1 MKPNEKSFIK
11 SFGNKANSNS
21 NKTEELIEKKLK
33 EYYSNQ
39 NVEVPYNFEN
49 AIQTAFTSKHN
60 KKFLSFTAHKQNLL
74 EKFKN
79 FRKTVQRQS
88 MRILQ
93 SATVL
98 ICIFGI
104 TYFVHATSFLDYL
117 MNVFNLS
124 DINFDN
130 KGIEDAIEN
139 GELQNINMDYI
150 KQNGVGI
157 KISYV
162 LMNDLSLY
170 IVFDIETDF
179 SLYEKDVNNIEFRNL
194 VILNEKEQYFYNK
207 YQNKMFKGNKAVVQ
221 DEHHMKDVVF
231 IMASEFP
238 ESKELNISSPNIR
251 FYKNNTDNQ
260 NNTELNE
267 YSVDFNLKYNIIL
280 ADSMDS
286 EEDISYNIIE
296 KKIQNNDIKIRK
308 AICDETGLNLLIE
321 SNKMKFT
328 VKEKNLLKKDE
339 ASIYYIEN
347 LEQGKKLFVVNMYE
361 EKDKQKINIEIEY
374 NGKTNEYEITKK

>member
-39 NVEVPYNFEN
+39 TVEVPCSFEN

-124 DINFDN
+124 DINFEN

-194 VILNEKEQYFYNK
+194 AILNEKEQYFYNK

-231 IMASEFP
+231 IMVSEFP
-238 ESKELNISSPNIR
+238 ESKELNINSSSIR
-251 FYKNNTDNQ
+251 FYKNSLENQ
-260 NNTELNE
+260 ENTELNE
-267 YSVDFNLKYNIIL
+267 YNIDFKLEHNIKLDNNI
-280 ADSMDS
+280 DN
-286 EEDISYNIIE
+286 EEISYNIVE
-296 KKIQNNDIKIRK
+296 KKIENRDIKIRK

-321 SNKMKFT
+321 TNDIDFK
-328 VKEKNLLKKDE
+328 VIEKGILKKDE

-374 NGKTNEYEITKK
+374 NGKTNGYEIVKK

>member
-11 SFGNKANSNS
+11 SFGNKANSDS

-39 NVEVPYNFEN
+39 TVEVPYNFEN

-179 SLYEKDVNNIEFRNL
+179 SLYEKDVNNITFGD
-194 VILNEKEQYFYNK
+194 ITIKNENEEIFNK
-207 YQNKMFKGNKAVVQ
+207 YKSTVFKGNKAVVQ
-221 DEHHMKDVVF
+221 DEHHMKNVF
-231 IMASEFP
+231 FIIAKEIP
-238 ESKELNISSPNIR
+238 KCKELNIYANRVR
-251 FYKNNTDNQ
+251 FYKNDSGDKNDTD
-260 NNTELNE
+260 LNK
-267 YSVDFNLKYNIIL
+267 YSVDFNLKYSIKLENNL
-280 ADSMDS
+280 ETADL
-286 EEDISYNIIE
+286 SYNVIE
-296 KKIQNNDIKIRK
+296 KNIQNNDIKIRK

-321 SNKMKFT
+321 TNDIDFK
-328 VKEKNLLKKDE
+328 VIEKGMLKKDE

>member
-39 NVEVPYNFEN
+39 TVEAPYSFEN

-179 SLYEKDVNNIEFRNL
+179 SLYEKDVNNVTFGDIT
-194 VILNEKEQYFYNK
+194 IKNENEEIFNK
-207 YQNKMFKGNKAVVQ
+207 YKSTVFKGNKAVVQ
-221 DEHHMKDVVF
+221 DEHHMKNVF
-231 IMASEFP
+231 FIIAKEIP
-238 ESKELNISSPNIR
+238 KCKELNIYANRVR
-251 FYKNNTDNQ
+251 FYKNDSGDKNDTD
-260 NNTELNE
+260 LNK
-267 YSVDFNLKYNIIL
+267 YSVDFKLEYSIKLENNLET
-280 ADSMDS
+280 ADL
-286 EEDISYNIIE
+286 SYNVIE
-296 KKIQNNDIKIRK
+296 KNIQNNDIKIRK

-321 SNKMKFT
+321 ANDIDFK
-328 VKEKNLLKKDE
+328 VIEKGILKKDE

>member
-21 NKTEELIEKKLK
+21 NKTEEIIEKKLK

-39 NVEVPYNFEN
+39 TVEVPYSFEN

-179 SLYEKDVNNIEFRNL
+179 SLYEKDVNNVTFGDIT
-194 VILNEKEQYFYNK
+194 IKNENEEIFNK
-207 YQNKMFKGNKAVVQ
+207 YKSTVFKGNKAVVQ
-221 DEHHMKDVVF
+221 DEHHMKNVF
-231 IMASEFP
+231 FIIAKEIP
-238 ESKELNISSPNIR
+238 KCKELNIYANKIK
-251 FYKNNTDNQ
+251 FYKKGEKNLN
-260 NNTELNE
+260 LNE
-267 YSVDFNLKYNIIL
+267 FNEKFNLEYNIKLDNNVNNKI
-280 ADSMDS
+280 DM
-286 EEDISYNIIE
+286 SYNIVE
-296 KKIQNNDIKIRK
+296 KKIQNNNIKIRK

-321 SNKMKFT
+321 ANDIDFK
-328 VKEKNLLKKDE
+328 VIEKGILKKDE

>member
-21 NKTEELIEKKLK
+21 NKTEEIIEKKLK

-39 NVEVPYNFEN
+39 TVEVPYSFEN

-179 SLYEKDVNNIEFRNL
+179 SLYEKDVNNVTFGDIT
-194 VILNEKEQYFYNK
+194 IKNENEEIFNK
-207 YQNKMFKGNKAVVQ
+207 YKSTVFKGNKAVVQ
-221 DEHHMKDVVF
+221 DEHHMKNVF
-231 IMASEFP
+231 FIIAKEIP
-238 ESKELNISSPNIR
+238 KCKELNIYANKIR
-251 FYKNNTDNQ
+251 FYKKGEKNLN
-260 NNTELNE
+260 LNE
-267 YSVDFNLKYNIIL
+267 FNEEFNLEYNIKL
-280 ADSMDS
+280 DNSVNNKMDM
-286 EEDISYNIIE
+286 SYNIVD
-296 KKIQNNDIKIRK
+296 KKIQNNNIKIRK

-321 SNKMKFT
+321 SNKMKFA
-328 VKEKNLLKKDE
+328 VKEKSLLKKDE

-361 EKDKQKINIEIEY
+361 KKDLEKITIEVECD
-374 NGKTNEYEITKK
+374 GKSNEYEITKK

>member
-21 NKTEELIEKKLK
+21 NKTEEIIEKKLK

-39 NVEVPYNFEN
+39 TVEVPYSFEN

-179 SLYEKDVNNIEFRNL
+179 SLYEKDVNNVTFGDIT
-194 VILNEKEQYFYNK
+194 IKNENEEIFNK
-207 YQNKMFKGNKAVVQ
+207 YKSTVFKGNKAVVQ
-221 DEHHMKDVVF
+221 DEHHMKNVF
-231 IMASEFP
+231 FIIAKEIP
-238 ESKELNISSPNIR
+238 KCKELNIYANRVR
-251 FYKNNTDNQ
+251 FYKNDSGDKNDTD
-260 NNTELNE
+260 LNK
-267 YSVDFNLKYNIIL
+267 YSVDFKLEYSIKLENNLET
-280 ADSMDS
+280 ADL
-286 EEDISYNIIE
+286 SYNVIE
-296 KKIQNNDIKIRK
+296 KNIQNNDIRVS
-308 AICDETGLNLLIE
+308 ER
-321 SNKMKFT
+321 
-328 VKEKNLLKKDE
+328 
-339 ASIYYIEN
+339 
-347 LEQGKKLFVVNMYE
+347 
-361 EKDKQKINIEIEY
+361 
-374 NGKTNEYEITKK
+374 

>member
-11 SFGNKANSNS
+11 SFGNKANSDS

-39 NVEVPYNFEN
+39 TVEVPYNFEN

-179 SLYEKDVNNIEFRNL
+179 SLYEKDVNNITFGD
-194 VILNEKEQYFYNK
+194 ITIKNENEEIFNK
-207 YQNKMFKGNKAVVQ
+207 YKSTVFKGNKAVVQ
-221 DEHHMKDVVF
+221 DEHHMKNVF
-231 IMASEFP
+231 FIIAKEIP
-238 ESKELNISSPNIR
+238 KCKELNIYANR
-251 FYKNNTDNQ
+251 VKFYKNDSGDKNDTD
-260 NNTELNE
+260 LNK
-267 YSVDFNLKYNIIL
+267 YSVDFNLKYSIKLENNL
-280 ADSMDS
+280 ETADL
-286 EEDISYNIIE
+286 SYNVIE
-296 KKIQNNDIKIRK
+296 KNIQNNDIKIRK

-321 SNKMKFT
+321 TNDIDFK
-328 VKEKNLLKKDE
+328 VIEKGMLKKDE

>member
-21 NKTEELIEKKLK
+21 NKTEDLIEKKLK

-39 NVEVPYNFEN
+39 TVEVPYNFEN

-194 VILNEKEQYFYNK
+194 AILNEKEQYFYNK

-231 IMASEFP
+231 IMVSEFP
-238 ESKELNISSPNIR
+238 ESKELNINSSSIR
-251 FYKNNTDNQ
+251 FYKNSLENQ
-260 NNTELNE
+260 ENTELNE
-267 YSVDFNLKYNIIL
+267 YNIDFKLEHNIKLDNNI
-280 ADSMDS
+280 DN
-286 EEDISYNIIE
+286 EEISYNIVE
-296 KKIQNNDIKIRK
+296 KKIENRDIKIRK

-321 SNKMKFT
+321 TNDIDFK
-328 VKEKNLLKKDE
+328 VIEKGILKKDE

-374 NGKTNEYEITKK
+374 NGKTNGYEIVKK

>member
-1 MKPNEKSFIK
+1 MKPNEKYFIK

-39 NVEVPYNFEN
+39 TVEIPYNFEN

-150 KQNGVGI
+150 KQNRVGI

-179 SLYEKDVNNIEFRNL
+179 SLYEKDVNNVTFGDIT
-194 VILNEKEQYFYNK
+194 IKNENEEIFNK
-207 YQNKMFKGNKAVVQ
+207 YKSTVFKGNKAVVQ
-221 DEHHMKDVVF
+221 DEHHMKNVF
-231 IMASEFP
+231 FIIAKEIP
-238 ESKELNISSPNIR
+238 KCKELNIYANKIR
-251 FYKNNTDNQ
+251 FYKKGEKNLN
-260 NNTELNE
+260 LNE
-267 YSVDFNLKYNIIL
+267 FNEEFNLEYNIKL
-280 ADSMDS
+280 DNSVNNKMDM
-286 EEDISYNIIE
+286 SYNIVD
-296 KKIQNNDIKIRK
+296 KKIQNNNIKIRK

-321 SNKMKFT
+321 SNKMKFA
-328 VKEKNLLKKDE
+328 VKEKSLLKKDE

-361 EKDKQKINIEIEY
+361 KKDLEKITIEVECD
-374 NGKTNEYEITKK
+374 GKSNEYEIKKK

>member
-1 MKPNEKSFIK
+1 MKPNEKYFIK

-21 NKTEELIEKKLK
+21 NKTEEIIEKKLK

-39 NVEVPYNFEN
+39 TVEVPYSFEN

-179 SLYEKDVNNIEFRNL
+179 SLYEKDVNNVTFGDIT
-194 VILNEKEQYFYNK
+194 IKNENEEIFNK
-207 YQNKMFKGNKAVVQ
+207 YKSTVFKGNKAVVQ
-221 DEHHMKDVVF
+221 DEHHMKNVF
-231 IMASEFP
+231 FIIAKEIP
-238 ESKELNISSPNIR
+238 KCKELNIYANKIR
-251 FYKNNTDNQ
+251 FYKKGEKNLN
-260 NNTELNE
+260 LNE
-267 YSVDFNLKYNIIL
+267 FNEEFNLEYNIKL
-280 ADSMDS
+280 DNSVNNKMDM
-286 EEDISYNIIE
+286 SYNIVD
-296 KKIQNNDIKIRK
+296 KKIQNNNIKIRK

-321 SNKMKFT
+321 SNKMKFA
-328 VKEKNLLKKDE
+328 VKEKSLLKKDE

-361 EKDKQKINIEIEY
+361 KKDLEKITIEVECD
-374 NGKTNEYEITKK
+374 GKSNEYEITKK

>member
-39 NVEVPYNFEN
+39 TVEVPYNFEN

-238 ESKELNISSPNIR
+238 ESKELNINSSSIR
-251 FYKNNTDNQ
+251 FYKKGEKNLN
-260 NNTELNE
+260 LNE
-267 YSVDFNLKYNIIL
+267 FNEEFNLEYNIKLDNNVNNKI
-280 ADSMDS
+280 DM
-286 EEDISYNIIE
+286 SYNIVE

-308 AICDETGLNLLIE
+308 AICDETGLNLLVETNDIDFKVIE
-321 SNKMKFT
+321 KGI
-328 VKEKNLLKKDE
+328 LKKDE

-361 EKDKQKINIEIEY
+361 DKDKQKINIEIEY

>member
-39 NVEVPYNFEN
+39 TVEVPYSFEN

-117 MNVFNLS
+117 MNIFNLS
-124 DINFDN
+124 DINFEN

-179 SLYEKDVNNIEFRNL
+179 SLYEKDVNNVTFGDIT
-194 VILNEKEQYFYNK
+194 IKNENEEIFNK
-207 YQNKMFKGNKAVVQ
+207 YKSTVFKGNKAVVQ
-221 DEHHMKDVVF
+221 DEHHMKNVF
-231 IMASEFP
+231 FIIAKEIP
-238 ESKELNISSPNIR
+238 KCEELNIYANKIK
-251 FYKNNTDNQ
+251 FYKKGEKNLN
-260 NNTELNE
+260 LNE
-267 YSVDFNLKYNIIL
+267 FNEEFNLEYNIKLDNNVNNKI
-280 ADSMDS
+280 DM
-286 EEDISYNIIE
+286 SYNIVE
-296 KKIQNNDIKIRK
+296 KKIQNNNIKIRK

-321 SNKMKFT
+321 ANDIDFK
-328 VKEKNLLKKDE
+328 VIEKGILKKDE

>member
-21 NKTEELIEKKLK
+21 NKTEEIIEKRLK

-39 NVEVPYNFEN
+39 TVEVPYSFEN

-130 KGIEDAIEN
+130 KGIEDAIET

-179 SLYEKDVNNIEFRNL
+179 SLYEKDVNNVTFGDIT
-194 VILNEKEQYFYNK
+194 IKNENEEIFNK
-207 YQNKMFKGNKAVVQ
+207 YKSTVFKGNKAVVQ
-221 DEHHMKDVVF
+221 DEHHMKNVF
-231 IMASEFP
+231 FIIAKEIP
-238 ESKELNISSPNIR
+238 KCKELNIYANRVR
-251 FYKNNTDNQ
+251 FYKNDSGDKNDTD
-260 NNTELNE
+260 LNK
-267 YSVDFNLKYNIIL
+267 YSVDFKLEYSIKLENNLET
-280 ADSMDS
+280 ADL
-286 EEDISYNIIE
+286 SYNVIE
-296 KKIQNNDIKIRK
+296 KEIQNNDIKIRK

-321 SNKMKFT
+321 ANDIDFK
-328 VKEKNLLKKDE
+328 VIEKGILKKDE

>member
-1 MKPNEKSFIK
+1 MKPNEKKFIK
-11 SFGNKANSNS
+11 SFGNKACLDSDE
-21 NKTEELIEKKLK
+21 TEDLIEKKLK
-33 EYYSNQ
+33 EYYSCQ
-39 NVEVPYNFEN
+39 IVEVPYNFEN
-49 AIQTAFTSKHN
+49 AIHTAFTSKHN

-79 FRKTVQRQS
+79 FRKTTQRQF
-88 MRILQ
+88 MRIVQ

-98 ICIFGI
+98 ICVFGI

-124 DINFDN
+124 DINLN
-130 KGIEDAIEN
+130 NAGIEDAIEN

-150 KQNGVGI
+150 RQNGMGI

-179 SLYEKDVNNIEFRNL
+179 NLYEKDVNNVAFGDIK
-194 VILNEKEQYFYNK
+194 ITNEKGKFIYQQDIEDSFY
-207 YQNKMFKGNKAVVQ
+207 GNKAIVQ
-221 DEHHMKDVVF
+221 DEHHIKNVF
-231 IMASEFP
+231 FVMAKEIP
-238 ESKELNISSPNIR
+238 KCKELNISANKVR
-251 FYKNNTDNQ
+251 FYKKGEKNLN
-260 NNTELNE
+260 LNE
-267 YSVDFNLKYNIIL
+267 FNEEFNLEYNIKL
-280 ADSMDS
+280 DNSANNKS
-286 EEDISYNIIE
+286 DISYNIVE

-308 AICDETGLNLLIE
+308 AICDETGLNLLVE

-328 VKEKNLLKKDE
+328 VKEKSLLKKDE

-347 LEQGKKLFVVNMYE
+347 LEQNKKLFVVNMYE
-361 EKDKQKINIEIEY
+361 EKVAEKINLKIECD
-374 NGKTNEYEITKK
+374 GKVNEYEIVKK

>member
-21 NKTEELIEKKLK
+21 NKTEEIIEKKLK

-39 NVEVPYNFEN
+39 TVEVPCSFEN

-124 DINFDN
+124 DINFEN

-179 SLYEKDVNNIEFRNL
+179 SLYEKDVNNVTFGDIKITNEEGKFIYQQDIEDS
-194 VILNEKEQYFYNK
+194 FY
-207 YQNKMFKGNKAVVQ
+207 GNKAIVQ
-221 DEHHMKDVVF
+221 DEHHIKNVF
-231 IMASEFP
+231 FVMAKEIP
-238 ESKELNISSPNIR
+238 KCKELNIHANKIR
-251 FYKNNTDNQ
+251 FYKDDTGDKNDTD
-260 NNTELNE
+260 LNK
-267 YSVDFNLKYNIIL
+267 YSVDFKLEYSIKLENNLET
-280 ADSMDS
+280 ADL
-286 EEDISYNIIE
+286 SYKVIE
-296 KKIQNNDIKIRK
+296 KNIQNNDIKIRK

-321 SNKMKFT
+321 ANDIDFK
-328 VKEKNLLKKDE
+328 VIEKGILKKDE
-339 ASIYYIEN
+339 ATTYYIEN

-374 NGKTNEYEITKK
+374 NGKTNEYQIAKK

>member
-21 NKTEELIEKKLK
+21 NKTEEIIEKKLK

-39 NVEVPYNFEN
+39 TVEVPYSFEN
-49 AIQTAFTSKHN
+49 AIQTAVTSKHN

-179 SLYEKDVNNIEFRNL
+179 SLYEKDVNNVTFGDIT
-194 VILNEKEQYFYNK
+194 IKNENEEIFNK
-207 YQNKMFKGNKAVVQ
+207 YKSTVFKGNKAVVQ
-221 DEHHMKDVVF
+221 DEHHMKNVF
-231 IMASEFP
+231 FIIAKEIP
-238 ESKELNISSPNIR
+238 KCKELNIYANRVR
-251 FYKNNTDNQ
+251 FYKNDSGDKNDTD
-260 NNTELNE
+260 LNK
-267 YSVDFNLKYNIIL
+267 YSVDFKLEYSIKLENNLET
-280 ADSMDS
+280 ADL
-286 EEDISYNIIE
+286 SYNVIE
-296 KKIQNNDIKIRK
+296 KNIQNNDIKIRK

-321 SNKMKFT
+321 ANDIDFK
-328 VKEKNLLKKDE
+328 VIEKGILKKDE

>member
-21 NKTEELIEKKLK
+21 NKTEEIIEKKLK

-39 NVEVPYNFEN
+39 TVEVPYSFEN

-124 DINFDN
+124 DINFEN

-194 VILNEKEQYFYNK
+194 AILNEKEQYFYNK

-238 ESKELNISSPNIR
+238 ESKELNINSSSIR
-251 FYKNNTDNQ
+251 FYKKGEKNLN
-260 NNTELNE
+260 LNE
-267 YSVDFNLKYNIIL
+267 FNEEFNLEYNIKLDNNVNNKI
-280 ADSMDS
+280 DM
-286 EEDISYNIIE
+286 SYNIVE
-296 KKIQNNDIKIRK
+296 KKIQNNIKIRK

-321 SNKMKFT
+321 ANDIDFK
-328 VKEKNLLKKDE
+328 VIEKGILKKDE

-361 EKDKQKINIEIEY
+361 DKDKQKINIEIEY

>member
-39 NVEVPYNFEN
+39 TVEVPYSFEN

-124 DINFDN
+124 DINFEN

-179 SLYEKDVNNIEFRNL
+179 SLYEKDVNNIEFRNFA
-194 VILNEKEQYFYNK
+194 ILNEKEQYFYNK

-238 ESKELNISSPNIR
+238 ESKELNINSSSIR
-251 FYKNNTDNQ
+251 FYKNSLENQ
-260 NNTELNE
+260 ENTELNE
-267 YSVDFNLKYNIIL
+267 YNIDFKLEHNIKLDNNI
-280 ADSMDS
+280 DN
-286 EEDISYNIIE
+286 EEISYNIVE
-296 KKIQNNDIKIRK
+296 KKIENKDIKIIK
-308 AICDETGLNLLIE
+308 SICDETGLNLLIE

-347 LEQGKKLFVVNMYE
+347 LEQGKKLFVVNLYE
-361 EKDKQKINIEIEY
+361 EKDIQKINIEIECD
-374 NGKTNEYEITKK
+374 GKTNEYEITKK

>member
-21 NKTEELIEKKLK
+21 NKTEDLIEKKLK

-39 NVEVPYNFEN
+39 TVEVPYNFEN

-179 SLYEKDVNNIEFRNL
+179 SLYEKDVNNIAFGD
-194 VILNEKEQYFYNK
+194 ITIKNENEEIFNK
-207 YQNKMFKGNKAVVQ
+207 YKSTVFKGNKAVVQ
-221 DEHHMKDVVF
+221 DEHHMKNVF
-231 IMASEFP
+231 FIIAKEIP
-238 ESKELNISSPNIR
+238 KCKELNIYANRVR
-251 FYKNNTDNQ
+251 FYKNDSGDKNNTD
-260 NNTELNE
+260 LNK
-267 YSVDFNLKYNIIL
+267 YSVDFNLKYSIKLENNL
-280 ADSMDS
+280 ETADL
-286 EEDISYNIIE
+286 SYNVIE
-296 KKIQNNDIKIRK
+296 KNIQNNDIKIRK

-321 SNKMKFT
+321 ANDIDFK
-328 VKEKNLLKKDE
+328 VIEKGILKKDE

>member
-21 NKTEELIEKKLK
+21 NKTEEIIEKKLK

-39 NVEVPYNFEN
+39 TVEVPCSFEN

-124 DINFDN
+124 DINFEN

-179 SLYEKDVNNIEFRNL
+179 SLYEKDVNNVTFGDIT
-194 VILNEKEQYFYNK
+194 IKNENEEIFNK
-207 YQNKMFKGNKAVVQ
+207 YKSTVFKGNKAVVQ
-221 DEHHMKDVVF
+221 DEHHMKNVF
-231 IMASEFP
+231 FIIAKEIP
-238 ESKELNISSPNIR
+238 KCKELNIYANRVR
-251 FYKNNTDNQ
+251 FYKNDSGDKNDTD
-260 NNTELNE
+260 LNK
-267 YSVDFNLKYNIIL
+267 YSVDFKLEYSIKLENNLET
-280 ADSMDS
+280 ADL
-286 EEDISYNIIE
+286 SYNIIE
-296 KKIQNNDIKIRK
+296 KEIQNNDIKIRK

-321 SNKMKFT
+321 ANDIDFK
-328 VKEKNLLKKDE
+328 VIEKGILKKDE

>member
-39 NVEVPYNFEN
+39 TVEVPYSFEN

-170 IVFDIETDF
+170 IIFDIETDF
-179 SLYEKDVNNIEFRNL
+179 NLYEKDVNNVTFGDIT
-194 VILNEKEQYFYNK
+194 IKNENEEIFNK
-207 YQNKMFKGNKAVVQ
+207 YKSTVFKGNKAVVQ
-221 DEHHMKDVVF
+221 DEHHMKNVVF
-231 IMASEFP
+231 VMAKEIP
-238 ESKELNISSPNIR
+238 KCKELNIYANRVR
-251 FYKNNTDNQ
+251 FYKDDTGDKNDTD
-260 NNTELNE
+260 LNK
-267 YSVDFNLKYNIIL
+267 YSVDFKLEYNIKL
-280 ADSMDS
+280 ENNSETADL
-286 EEDISYNIIE
+286 SYNVIE
-296 KKIQNNDIKIRK
+296 KNIQNNDIKIRK

-328 VKEKNLLKKDE
+328 VQEKNLLKKDE
-339 ASIYYIEN
+339 ANIYYIEN
-347 LEQGKKLFVVNMYE
+347 LEQSKKLFVVNMYE
-361 EKDKQKINIEIEY
+361 KKALEKITIEIECD
-374 NGKTNEYEITKK
+374 GKSNKYEIVKNR

>member
-1 MKPNEKSFIK
+1 MKPNEKYFIK

-39 NVEVPYNFEN
+39 TVEIPYNFEN

-179 SLYEKDVNNIEFRNL
+179 SLYEKDVNNVTFGDIN
-194 VILNEKEQYFYNK
+194 ITNEKGNFI
-207 YQNKMFKGNKAVVQ
+207 YQQDIKDNFKGYKAIVQ
-221 DEHHMKDVVF
+221 DEHHMKNVF
-231 IMASEFP
+231 FIIAKEIP
-238 ESKELNISSPNIR
+238 KCKELNIYANKIR
-251 FYKNNTDNQ
+251 FYKKGEKNLN
-260 NNTELNE
+260 LNE
-267 YSVDFNLKYNIIL
+267 FNEEFNLEYNIKL
-280 ADSMDS
+280 DNSVNNKMDM
-286 EEDISYNIIE
+286 SYNIVD
-296 KKIQNNDIKIRK
+296 KKIQNNNIKIRK

-321 SNKMKFT
+321 ANDIDFK
-328 VKEKNLLKKDE
+328 VIEKGILKKDE

>member
-21 NKTEELIEKKLK
+21 NKTEELIEKKIK

-39 NVEVPYNFEN
+39 TVEAPYSFEN

-124 DINFDN
+124 DINFNN

-179 SLYEKDVNNIEFRNL
+179 SLYEKDVNNVTFGDIT
-194 VILNEKEQYFYNK
+194 IKNENEEIFNK
-207 YQNKMFKGNKAVVQ
+207 YKSTVFKGNKAVVQ
-221 DEHHMKDVVF
+221 DEHHMKNVF
-231 IMASEFP
+231 FIIAKEIP
-238 ESKELNISSPNIR
+238 KCKELNIYANRVR
-251 FYKNNTDNQ
+251 FYKNDSGDKNDTD
-260 NNTELNE
+260 LNK
-267 YSVDFNLKYNIIL
+267 YSVDFKLEYSIKLENNLET
-280 ADSMDS
+280 ADL
-286 EEDISYNIIE
+286 SYNVIE
-296 KKIQNNDIKIRK
+296 KEIQNNDIKIRK

-321 SNKMKFT
+321 ANDIDFK
-328 VKEKNLLKKDE
+328 VIEKGILKKDE
-339 ASIYYIEN
+339 ASTYYIEN

>member
-21 NKTEELIEKKLK
+21 NKTEEIIEKKLK

-39 NVEVPYNFEN
+39 TVEVPYSFEN

-124 DINFDN
+124 DINFEN

-194 VILNEKEQYFYNK
+194 AILNEKEQYFYNK

-238 ESKELNISSPNIR
+238 ESKELNINSSSIR
-251 FYKNNTDNQ
+251 FYKKGEKNLN
-260 NNTELNE
+260 LNE
-267 YSVDFNLKYNIIL
+267 FNEKFNLEYNIKLDNNVNNKI
-280 ADSMDS
+280 DM
-286 EEDISYNIIE
+286 SYNIVE
-296 KKIQNNDIKIRK
+296 KKIQNNNIKIRK

-321 SNKMKFT
+321 SNKMKFA
-328 VKEKNLLKKDE
+328 VKEKSLLKKDE

-361 EKDKQKINIEIEY
+361 KKDLEKITIEVECD
-374 NGKTNEYEITKK
+374 GKSNEYEITKK

>member
-21 NKTEELIEKKLK
+21 NKTEDLIEKKLK

-39 NVEVPYNFEN
+39 TVEVPYSFEN

-194 VILNEKEQYFYNK
+194 AILNEKEQYFYNK

-231 IMASEFP
+231 IMANEFP
-238 ESKELNISSPNIR
+238 DSKELNINSSSIR
-251 FYKNNTDNQ
+251 FYKNSLENQ
-260 NNTELNE
+260 ENTELN
-267 YSVDFNLKYNIIL
+267 KYNIDFKLEHNIKL
-280 ADSMDS
+280 DNNIDN
-286 EEDISYNIIE
+286 EEISYNIIE
-296 KKIQNNDIKIRK
+296 KKIENKDIKIRK

-347 LEQGKKLFVVNMYE
+347 LEQGKKLFVVNLYE
-361 EKDKQKINIEIEY
+361 EKDIQKINIEIECD
-374 NGKTNEYEITKK
+374 GKTNEYEIVKK